1 MALPVLYLLAVTCRC
16 KTNSRLKFTSRGLP
30 AEVYQQRF
38 TSIYLPVVKCHRG
51 LLLAV
56 VLPVFNFLHV
66 RIISEIFQIW
76 VCLST
81 LNLQCISYDR
91 CTVLRLTII
100 KAFLKIHSNFLG
112 QAAHYWPKNCMIFS
126 SFYKRLKNQLFCSR
140 GSHSDWKKFHLL
152 PKKCTFPAYPN
163 SNQGV
168 ICQLLLK
175 HSTTFLV

>member
-1 MALPVLYLLAVTCRC
+1 MVAIQAEKCHPQIKLFLCEKTGIGLPEMALPVLYLPAVTCRC

-100 KAFLKIHSNFLG
+100 KAFLKIHSNF
-112 QAAHYWPKNCMIFS
+112 KS
-126 SFYKRLKNQLFCSR
+126 KTR
-140 GSHSDWKKFHLL
+140 GSGNADQCSSQGAICHYSHCYHDWQKPVSDL
-152 PKKCTFPAYPN
+152 
-163 SNQGV
+163 
-168 ICQLLLK
+168 
-175 HSTTFLV
+175 